1 MRITMIQRLGAVLCL
16 LGVVF
21 WMTAGALLHASA
33 DEETT
38 GTLTLICETVEGVKL
53 GGMHWDVFR
62 IGGRNADGDYELQG
76 AFAEYPVSL
85 EDTSTTAL
93 AHAAE
98 TLDAFAVADGIAPL
112 ASANANENGWLKF
125 TNLSVGLYLIAGDCL
140 VVDNTHYYPAS
151 FLLEVT
157 EGEGADNIFD
167 MTAHPKYIYKSGSEY
182 EQYTVKKVWQN
193 DENNPENR
201 STYITV
207 EIYRDKELYE
217 TITLDE
223 SNDWT
228 YSWEADKP
236 YKWQVHEVD
245 IPDKYSVVYRSQETQ
260 FLIINTY
267 EDVQSNKETTTVSDS
282 INTETTTVSDSAD
295 NDRVTTPSDDSA
307 DKETTTVSDSADNDR
322 NTTTTTR
329 RTTARTTTTRKT
341 TTTTTTAASTGIPQT
356 GQLWWP
362 VPVLALAGLVLM
374 AIGFRMSTKE

>member
-1 MRITMIQRLGAVLCL
+1 MRITIIRRLGAVLCL

-21 WMTAGALLHASA
+21 WMMAASLLHASA

-76 AFAEYPVSL
+76 AFADYPVSL
-85 EDTSTTAL
+85 EDTSATAL
-93 AHAAE
+93 AHAAA
-98 TLDAFAVADGIAPL
+98 TLDTFAVADQITPL

-140 VVDNTHYYPAS
+140 VIDKTYYYPAS

-207 EIYRDKELYE
+207 EIYRDKELFE

-228 YSWEADKP
+228 YSWEAEKP

-245 IPDKYSVVYRSQETQ
+245 IPSKYSVLYRSQETQ

-267 EDVQSNKETTTVSDS
+267 EDVQSDKETTTVSDS
-282 INTETTTVSDSAD
+282 INTETTTISDSADTETTTVDDSAD
-295 NDRVTTPSDDSA
+295 ND
-307 DKETTTVSDSADNDR
+307 K

-329 RTTARTTTTRKT
+329 RTTAKSTTTRKT
-341 TTTTTTAASTGIPQT
+341 TTTTTTTTSTGIPQT

-362 VPVLALAGLVLM
+362 VPILALAGLVLM